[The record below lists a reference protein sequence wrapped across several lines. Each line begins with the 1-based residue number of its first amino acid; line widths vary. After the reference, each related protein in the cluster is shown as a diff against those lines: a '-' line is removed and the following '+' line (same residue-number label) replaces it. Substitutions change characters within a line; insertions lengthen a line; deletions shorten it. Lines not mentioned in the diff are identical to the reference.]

1 MRKVNY
7 TVRQADGSKFN
18 TTDYSKA
25 TTDGNRIVETFLT
38 EVDETTEEQQARAK
52 AHAQKIRERLERTGS
67 LLNKRGF

>member
-25 TTDGNRIVETFLT
+25 TADGNRIIKTFLT
-38 EVDETTEEQQARAK
+38 EVDDTTEEQRARAK
-52 AHAQKIRERLERTGS
+52 AHAQKIRERLEQTGS
-67 LLNKRGF
+67 LSNKRGF

>member
-7 TVRQADGSKFN
+7 IVRQADGSMFG

-25 TTDGNRIVETFLT
+25 TADGNRIVETFLT
-38 EVDETTEEQQARAK
+38 EVDETTEEQRARAK

-67 LLNKRGF
+67 LSNKRGF

>member
-25 TTDGNRIVETFLT
+25 TADGNRIVEIFLT
-38 EVDETTEEQQARAK
+38 EEQRARAK

-67 LLNKRGF
+67 LSNKRGF

>member
-25 TTDGNRIVETFLT
+25 TADGNRIVETFLT
-38 EVDETTEEQQARAK
+38 EVDETTEGQRARAK

-67 LLNKRGF
+67 LSNKRGF